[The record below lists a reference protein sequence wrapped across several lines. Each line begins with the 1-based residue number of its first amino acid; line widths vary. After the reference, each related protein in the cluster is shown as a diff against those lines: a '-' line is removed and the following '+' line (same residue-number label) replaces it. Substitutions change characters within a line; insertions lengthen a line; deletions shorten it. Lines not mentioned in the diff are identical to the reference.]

1 MADLSA
7 ASDPGSGHLL
17 GHVLR
22 DGKAV
27 SMAAYHVGISSVYV
41 EVFAFHLVYEAF
53 FFPHCGPS
61 MFSLAADRQG
71 TSQPPWLHIGHSINS
86 TNDSI
91 TSSNS
96 PDNDSALSSVTCL
109 LLPHTVACTHS
120 I

>member
-27 SMAAYHVGISSVYV
+27 SMAAYHVGTSRVYV

-53 FFPHCGPS
+53 FFSPIVVPLCSHWPQTDRAPV
-61 MFSLAADRQG
+61 SLPG
-71 TSQPPWLHIGHSINS
+71 SI
-86 TNDSI
+86 
-91 TSSNS
+91 
-96 PDNDSALSSVTCL
+96 
-109 LLPHTVACTHS
+109 
-120 I
+120 